1 MKFGLCLPNFGGK
14 ISASA
19 LVELAVTAE
28 ESGFDSVWV
37 TDHVIMPRNLK
48 TPYDELLEPFIT
60 LSFIAARTRRV
71 RLGTSILV
79 LPQRNPFLV
88 AKQAATLDQFSNG
101 RMILGVGAGWV
112 EQEYEYLGADFHR
125 RGKILDESIGLLR
138 SLWADDTIN
147 YSGRFFAAK
156 DAVLLPKPVQKSIPI
171 WVGGNSDSAIERAAR
186 FGDGWHP
193 VGVDPLRLAEGERK
207 LRESGQK
214 TISLRMTVDV
224 RKKREDYVSAD
235 GEKRLA
241 ISGTS
246 EQMSKRLEEYR
257 RSGLEHIVAYI
268 YHDEAREIAI
278 DVKKFSKEII
288 GSYT

>member
-14 ISASA
+14 ISASG

-48 TPYDELLEPFIT
+48 TPYDELLEPFMT
-60 LSFIAARTRRV
+60 LSFIAARTRKV
-71 RLGTSILV
+71 KLGTSILV

-88 AKQAATLDQFSNG
+88 AKQAATLDQFSKG

-112 EQEYEYLGADFHR
+112 KQEYEYLGADFHR

-171 WVGGNSDSAIERAAR
+171 WVGGNSDSAIERAER
-186 FGDGWHP
+186 LGDGWHP
-193 VGVDPLRLAEGERK
+193 VGVDPTRLAEGARRLRK
-207 LRESGQK
+207 SGQK
-214 TISLRMTVDV
+214 TVSVRMTVDV

-235 GEKRLA
+235 GGKRLT

-246 EQMSKRLEEYR
+246 EQMGKRLEEYR
-257 RSGLEHIVAYI
+257 ESGLDHLVAYI
-268 YHDEAREIAI
+268 YHDEVREIEK
-278 DVKKFSKEII
+278 DVQKFSKEII
-288 GSYT
+288 GSHT

>member
-14 ISASA
+14 ISASG
-19 LVELAVTAE
+19 LVDLAVKAE
-28 ESGFDSVWV
+28 ENGFDSVWV
-37 TDHVIMPRNLK
+37 TDHVIMPKSLK
-48 TPYDELLEPFIT
+48 TPYDELLEPFVA
-60 LSFIAARTRRV
+60 LSFIAARTRKV
-71 RLGTSILV
+71 KLGTSILV

-101 RMILGVGAGWV
+101 RVILGVGAGWV

-138 SLWADDTIN
+138 SLWADETIN

-171 WVGGNSDSAIERAAR
+171 WVGGNADSAIERAAR
-186 FGDGWHP
+186 LGDGWHP
-193 VGVDPLRLAEGERK
+193 VGVDPVRLAEGARR
-207 LRESGQK
+207 LRSSGQK
-214 TISLRMTVDV
+214 TISVRMTVDV
-224 RKKREDYVSAD
+224 RKKREDYLSAD
-235 GEKRLA
+235 GEKRST

-246 EQMSKRLEEYR
+246 EQMGKRLEEYR
-257 RSGLEHIVAYI
+257 ESGLDHLVAYI
-268 YHDEAREIAI
+268 YHDEAREIEM
-278 DVKKFSKEII
+278 DVQKFSKEII